1 MKKGL
6 GRGFDSL
13 IPTTLIDETFDPTAQ
28 QDTKLSRLQEIP
40 LELVQ
45 PDPNQPRRS
54 FDEVA
59 LEELAASVREHG
71 ILQPIVVSPH
81 GKKYTIV
88 AGERRWRAAGMARL
102 STVPAIVRTLSSQHR
117 LEVSLI
123 ENLQRRDLNPIETA
137 TAYLKLRDQFSMTLE
152 QIGERVGGKSSSA
165 ISNTLR
171 LLKLPKDVQEAVFR
185 GEVSEGQ
192 VRPMIGMP
200 EEAAKELLV
209 RIIRE
214 GWSARKIEQWIAL
227 LKKSKNQS
235 TGQKVVRPQR
245 YIKAA
250 ENWAERFSSK
260 VDVKANSRGAG
271 KIVIPFKN
279 EADFERIKELLG

>member
-1 MKKGL
+1 MMKKGL

-13 IPTTLIDETFDPTAQ
+13 IPTAMIDETFDPTAQ
-28 QDTKLSRLQEIP
+28 QDVKISKLQEIP
-40 LELVQ
+40 LELIQ
-45 PDPNQPRRS
+45 PDPEQPRRS
-54 FDEVA
+54 FDEGA

-81 GKKYTIV
+81 GKKYSIV
-88 AGERRWRAAGMARL
+88 AGERRWRAAGLAGL
-102 STVPAIVRTLSSQHR
+102 VTIPAIVRTLSGQHR
-117 LEVSLI
+117 LEISLI

-171 LLKLPKDVQEAVFR
+171 LLKLPKEVQEAIFR

-200 EEAAKELLV
+200 EDEVKD
-209 RIIRE
+209 
-214 GWSARKIEQWIAL
+214 L
-227 LKKSKNQS
+227 LKKIDKVAKDEARTRSELIREAARMYIDKKN
-235 TGQKVVRPQR
+235 KWKE
-245 YIKAA
+245 IK
-250 ENWAERFSSK
+250 
-260 VDVKANSRGAG
+260 
-271 KIVIPFKN
+271 KI
-279 EADFERIKELLG
+279 